1 MNGRKI
7 SMFQRPYYLNQ
18 LINFRDSDFVKV
30 ITGVRRSGKSVLI
43 KLYVDYLQN
52 DGVPQDNIIYINFEA
67 FEYQIIK
74 DEDDFRELILSVT
87 PKNDE
92 KKYFLFDEI
101 QLVEGRQKVV
111 NGLRTS
117 YNCDIVITGSNAKML
132 SGELA
137 TLLGG
142 RYVEIRV
149 YPLSFEEFLRAKLI
163 DKHSRD
169 VDRYYREYEKYG
181 GFPSVVLA
189 QENLK
194 DTILSGIFDSIV
206 LNDIAYRS
214 GIKDTLVLKKV
225 ISFLADNVGQLVN
238 PTNIANVMKNDKVPT
253 SNHTITRYLELLENA
268 FLFYPI
274 RQYDIRGKA
283 YLKTNAKYFIVDSG
297 LRRHT
302 LGRKDGNFG
311 NRLENIVFIELLR
324 RGYTVDV
331 GRIDSKEID
340 FIARKVD
347 EKLYVQVTYE
357 MPESTR
363 EIDNLLLVNDN
374 YKKIIVT
381 GRYFEEKMLQ
391 GIPIIYIID
400 WLLGGEA
407 VPSSERHLLD
417 GLRTS
422 G

>member
-1 MNGRKI
+1 M
-7 SMFQRPYYLNQ
+7 
-18 LINFRDSDFVKV
+18 
-30 ITGVRRSGKSVLI
+30 RRSGKSVLI

-67 FEYQIIK
+67 FEYQTIK

-87 PKNDE
+87 PKNNE

-101 QLVEGRQKVV
+101 PLVEGWQKVV
-111 NGLRTS
+111 NGLRTG

-137 TLLGG
+137 TLLGD

-214 GIKDTLVLKKV
+214 GI
-225 ISFLADNVGQLVN
+225 
-238 PTNIANVMKNDKVPT
+238 
-253 SNHTITRYLELLENA
+253 
-268 FLFYPI
+268 
-274 RQYDIRGKA
+274 
-283 YLKTNAKYFIVDSG
+283 
-297 LRRHT
+297 
-302 LGRKDGNFG
+302 
-311 NRLENIVFIELLR
+311 
-324 RGYTVDV
+324 
-331 GRIDSKEID
+331 
-340 FIARKVD
+340 
-347 EKLYVQVTYE
+347 YE
-357 MPESTR
+357 CTP
-363 EIDNLLLVNDN
+363 
-374 YKKIIVT
+374 
-381 GRYFEEKMLQ
+381 
-391 GIPIIYIID
+391 
-400 WLLGGEA
+400 
-407 VPSSERHLLD
+407 
-417 GLRTS
+417 
-422 G
+422 